1 VTIDVASFAARIPK
15 AELHVHLEGTISPEA
30 YVRIARRNGIEPM
43 DADSIFACHDFPSF
57 LRAFLEVVKAFR
69 RPEDFAEVA
78 AEYLERSAA
87 DSVRHVEFFI
97 SPATQRKFAPELDAH
112 AMIEAVWHACECA
125 RSDRGV
131 TSRLIIDMVR
141 NLGEEEALLDVD
153 LALATA
159 NQGVVGIGLGGDE
172 RHFPARDFQRA
183 YAKAREKG
191 LRRTVHAGE
200 AAGAESIVDAL
211 ELLGA
216 ERIGHGVAARGRPE
230 VLALLRDRG
239 VTIDAC
245 PTSNRFTSALAK
257 GETHPLREFLAAGVG
272 VTLSSDDPSFF
283 KTSVNAEYAYAAA
296 LGCGVGEIT
305 AIAKTSFERSFLPAS
320 DRQRLVGEID
330 AYVDGLGITR

>member
-15 AELHVHLEGTISPEA
+15 AELHVHLEGTITPAA
-30 YVRIARRNGIEPM
+30 YVSIARRNGLEPS
-43 DADSIFACHDFPSF
+43 DAAAMFACHDFPSF
-57 LRAFLEVVKAFR
+57 LRAFLEVAKALR
-69 RPEDFAEVA
+69 RPEDFAELATEYLWHSA
-78 AEYLERSAA
+78 AEN
-87 DSVRHVEFFI
+87 VRHVEFFI
-97 SPATQRKFAPELDAH
+97 SPATQRKFVPELDAR
-112 AMIEAVWHACECA
+112 AMIAAVWDTCERA
-125 RSDRGV
+125 RKEQGI

-141 NLGEEEALLDVD
+141 NLGGEEALLDVD

-159 NQGVVGIGLGGDE
+159 DRGVVGIGLGGDE

-183 YAKAREKG
+183 YAKAREHG

-200 AAGAESIVDAL
+200 AAGAESIVDAV

-230 VLALLRDRG
+230 VLALLRERG

-245 PTSNRFTSALAK
+245 PTSNRFTAALAK

-283 KTSVNAEYAYAAA
+283 KTSVTAEYEYAAA
-296 LGCGVGEIT
+296 LGCGVEEIT
-305 AIAKTSFERSFLPAS
+305 AIAKASFARSFLPAS
-320 DRQRLVGEID
+320 DRQRLVGEVD